1 MSTNTLEIN
10 TFFDDLNEIYDERHR
25 YSLEWAFEDAQN
37 RLDTFKTD
45 VIDKKKLKSKCN
57 MCKKNNRGGYKK
69 DLMACKN
76 KVRIFLR
83 KQSGMAD
90 YSQTCL

>member
-45 VIDKKKLKSKCN
+45 VIDKK
-57 MCKKNNRGGYKK
+57 
-69 DLMACKN
+69 
-76 KVRIFLR
+76 VEE
-83 KQSGMAD
+83 
-90 YSQTCL
+90 